1 MFADTNHAY
10 FAARSCYFPCAGSNN
25 GSFEYSFRSREAKQ
39 LKLGHVSTI
48 IPGQRTHYCDSVNGG
63 IMNKHFQGILEAVSE
78 SDQRG
83 VCAC

>member
-25 GSFEYSFRSREAKQ
+25 GSSENSLRSKEEKQ

-48 IPGQRTHYCDSVNGG
+48 IPGQRTHIEVS
-63 IMNKHFQGILEAVSE
+63 KHVKGRPLDNLEFM
-78 SDQRG
+78 
-83 VCAC
+83 

>member
-25 GSFEYSFRSREAKQ
+25 GSFEYSLRSREEKQ

-48 IPGQRTHYCDSVNGG
+48 IPGQRTHIEVS
-63 IMNKHFQGILEAVSE
+63 KHVKGRPLDNLEFM
-78 SDQRG
+78 
-83 VCAC
+83 